1 MNSPSGIK
9 TTVPRELGSPKD
21 IFNGIDRIG
30 NVVNSQCEV
39 EGMVIIG
46 LKLSL

>member
-9 TTVPRELGSPKD
+9 ITVPKELGSPKD

-30 NVVNSQCEV
+30 HVVHSQCEV
-39 EGMVIIG
+39 EGMEIIG